1 MNRVAL
7 QLLGSGEYIPGLR
20 VDSSEFDRRW
30 GKPAG
35 WTQDQTG
42 VVTRAFIAPGEDV
55 VTMGAAAARAALGDA
70 QVDPGSLDAIIAVGS
85 VPAQAIPCT
94 AAFVH
99 RELGLGSSGVAAFDV
114 NATCLGF
121 LAALDMV
128 AQGIATGRY
137 RRVLLVASEVAS
149 AGLNWDDPATAGLF
163 GDGAGAVVLGTPVR
177 SGPVLRATRLQTF
190 SEGAEH
196 CQIRAYGTRTNFRD
210 YPEAFQR
217 GSQFEMNGRE
227 TYRLAASVL
236 PGFLD
241 ELLADAGIS
250 ASEVDVWIA
259 HQASG
264 GALKHLQR
272 HLGLPEQRFA
282 MILQDHGN
290 QISASLPLALH
301 HARRSGLAKPG
312 NILALVGTG
321 AGLSVGGAVL
331 EY

>member
-149 AGLNWDDPATAGLF
+149 AGLNGMIRRLLVFLEMAPAPSYSARRCAPALCFAPRGCRPSAKAPSIARSVRTAHGP
-163 GDGAGAVVLGTPVR
+163 T
-177 SGPVLRATRLQTF
+177 SGITRRP
-190 SEGAEH
+190 S
-196 CQIRAYGTRTNFRD
+196 
-210 YPEAFQR
+210 
-217 GSQFEMNGRE
+217 RE
-227 TYRLAASVL
+227 AAS
-236 PGFLD
+236 
-241 ELLADAGIS
+241 S
-250 ASEVDVWIA
+250 
-259 HQASG
+259 
-264 GALKHLQR
+264 K
-272 HLGLPEQRFA
+272 
-282 MILQDHGN
+282 
-290 QISASLPLALH
+290 
-301 HARRSGLAKPG
+301 
-312 NILALVGTG
+312 
-321 AGLSVGGAVL
+321 
-331 EY
+331 